1 VVRCDKI
8 IDHPSGSVE
17 HCPCCS
23 LEGMAIAIPC
33 RNAAHFALE
42 LTNHSCTGAADCHED
57 KVVGSIS
64 VTAAVAILVSRTKSD
79 PLLFRCPC

>member
-1 VVRCDKI
+1 MVRYDKI
-8 IDHPSGSVE
+8 IGHPSGSVE
-17 HCPCCS
+17 HCSCS
-23 LEGMAIAIPC
+23 PLEGMAIAIPC
-33 RNAAHFALE
+33 RNVAHFALE
-42 LTNHSCTGAADCHED
+42 LTNHSCIGAADCRED